1 MGSFRD
7 ETVGERRAEPIAS
20 GYVWGRIRE
29 RGDRRKSFEDGVS
42 RSNKV

>member
-7 ETVGERRAEPIAS
+7 ETVGESRAEPIAS

-29 RGDRRKSFEDGVS
+29 RKQAEEF
-42 RSNKV
+42 